1 MNNEITGV
9 DAVLILLYTLL
20 IMMIGYVYSQKLNN
34 RFLRQYFIRGLG
46 LKLLCGLGFGAVY
59 VYYYGGGDTQMYF
72 RGAATLY
79 EAVFSG
85 GGLSAFFEY
94 YVLPYGSD
102 ATRFTQKFAGAVNIF
117 ALNSYWSCTLLFA
130 ALSFIGLWL
139 LFISFFR
146 LNRKMF

>member
-20 IMMIGYVYSQKLNN
+20 IMMIGYVYSQKLDN

-59 VYYYGGGDTQMYF
+59 VYYYGGGDTQMYY

-85 GGLSAFFEY
+85 RGLSA
-94 YVLPYGSD
+94 S
-102 ATRFTQKFAGAVNIF
+102 
-117 ALNSYWSCTLLFA
+117 TL
-130 ALSFIGLWL
+130 
-139 LFISFFR
+139 R
-146 LNRKMF
+146 